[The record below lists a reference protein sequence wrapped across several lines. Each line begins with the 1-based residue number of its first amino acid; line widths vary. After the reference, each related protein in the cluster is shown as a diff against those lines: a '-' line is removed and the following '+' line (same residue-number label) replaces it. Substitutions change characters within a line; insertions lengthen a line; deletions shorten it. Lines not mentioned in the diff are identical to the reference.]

1 MIKLYR
7 KEDCK
12 NCREIE
18 DKLKELVLAHQ
29 VIIVGSVKE
38 NDQLPDALSLP
49 ALLDDNRLISGSEA
63 IREHLQKLEKF
74 VGEWRKYQ
82 SDVCYVDEEG
92 EIC

>member
-1 MIKLYR
+1 MIKFYHE
-7 KEDCK
+7 EDCK

-38 NDQLPDALSLP
+38 NDNLPDALSLP
-49 ALLDDNRLISGSEA
+49 VLADDNRLISGSEA
-63 IREHLQKLEKF
+63 IQEHLQKLEKF
-74 VGEWRKYQ
+74 VREWRKYQ
-82 SDVCYVDEEG
+82 SDVCYVDEDG